1 MKSRRLTDNRVPLSQ
16 RWIHSFFAP
25 MTAIVIVML
34 GAFALFVWLS
44 EKLAISSLLW
54 AIAAA
59 AVLVLV
65 MWLLG
70 RRYMKH
76 ITAPLELLNGSAE
89 HIAEGSYGIR
99 TEKLCDDE
107 LGDLTDKLN
116 EISERIVTEGT
127 VQSEFISSVSHE
139 LRTPLTA
146 VTGWAEALGY
156 DEAIQG
162 DSRRGLEIITRETAR
177 LTKMVSELLE
187 FTRIQDGR
195 FYLNFEL
202 VDIVA
207 EVEDAAM
214 AYSKLMQQEKLEL
227 CLNCAENIPPIEGDS
242 ERLKQVILNLLDNA
256 AKYGKDGEKVE
267 VSVFSD
273 GKNVTITVRDHGCG
287 ILEDELPRIKERF
300 YKGSGKERGSGIGL
314 AVCEEIV
321 TRHGGTLTI
330 ENAEGGGVLATV
342 LLPEN
347 NRSMRKENV

>member
-1 MKSRRLTDNRVPLSQ
+1 MQKQ
-16 RWIHSFFAP
+16 WIHSFFAP
-25 MTAIVIVML
+25 IIAIIVVML
-34 GAFALFVWLS
+34 GALSVFVWVS
-44 EKLAISSLLW
+44 GKQAIPMLLC

-59 AVLVLV
+59 AVLILA

-70 RRYMKH
+70 RRYMKKH
-76 ITAPLELLNGSAE
+76 VMAPMDLLNGSAQ
-89 HIAEGSYGIR
+89 HIAEGSYGVR
-99 TEKLCDDE
+99 TEKLADDE

-177 LTKMVSELLE
+177 LTKMVGELLE

-195 FYLNFEL
+195 FYLDFDL

-207 EVEDAAM
+207 EVEDAMM
-214 AYSKLMQQEKLEL
+214 AYSKLLQQEKLEL
-227 CLNCAENIPPIEGDS
+227 HFHCAENIPPIEGDS

-273 GKNVTITVRDHGCG
+273 TKSVTITVRDHGCG
-287 ILEDELPRIKERF
+287 IPEDELPHIKERF

-314 AVCEEIV
+314 AVCDEIV
-321 TRHGGTLTI
+321 ARHGGSLTI

-342 LLPEN
+342 LLP
-347 NRSMRKENV
+347 KKQ